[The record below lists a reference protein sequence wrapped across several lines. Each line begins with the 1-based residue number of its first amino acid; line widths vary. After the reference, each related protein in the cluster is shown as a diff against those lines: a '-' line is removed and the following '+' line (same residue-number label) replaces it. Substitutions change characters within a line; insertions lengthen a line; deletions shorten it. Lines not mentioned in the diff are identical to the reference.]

1 MIFKVI
7 KAFKDLQNSNLIYNV
22 GDVFPREGK
31 EVSRKRLN
39 DLSTDNNL
47 QKQPVIES
55 IESTEDVH
63 ERPNYSDMKDMK
75 VSELKK
81 IAKERA
87 LNGYSD
93 MKKAE
98 LVELLEG
105 GK

>member
-1 MIFKVI
+1 
-7 KAFKDLQNSNLIYNV
+7 
-22 GDVFPREGK
+22 
-31 EVSRKRLN
+31 
-39 DLSTDNNL
+39 
-47 QKQPVIES
+47 
-55 IESTEDVH
+55 
-63 ERPNYSDMKDMK
+63 MK

>member
-55 IESTEDVH
+55 IESTEDVS
-63 ERPNYSDMKDMK
+63 ERPNYSDMK

>member
-1 MIFKVI
+1 MIFKAI
-7 KAFKDLQNSNLIYNV
+7 RAFKDLQDSNRIYNV

-31 EVSRKRLN
+31 EVSRERLT

-47 QKQPVIES
+47 QKQPVIEG
-55 IESTEDVH
+55 IEDVS
-63 ERPNYSDMKDMK
+63 ERPIYSDMK

-81 IAKERA
+81 IAKKRA

-93 MKKAE
+93 MKKSE

>member
-1 MIFKVI
+1 MIFKAI
-7 KAFKDLQNSNLIYNV
+7 RAFKDLQDSNRIYNV

-31 EVSRKRLN
+31 EVSQERLT

-47 QKQPVIES
+47 QKQSVIES
-55 IESTEDVH
+55 IAITEDVS
-63 ERPNYSDMKDMK
+63 ERPNYSDMK

-98 LVELLEG
+98 IVELLEG

>member
-7 KAFKDLQNSNLIYNV
+7 KAFKDLQDSNLIYNV

-31 EVSRKRLN
+31 EVSRERLN

-47 QKQPVIES
+47 QKQPVIEG
-55 IESTEDVH
+55 IEDVS
-63 ERPNYSDMKDMK
+63 ERPNYSDMK

-93 MKKAE
+93 MKKSE

>member
-1 MIFKVI
+1 MIFKAI
-7 KAFKDLQNSNLIYNV
+7 RAFKDLQDSNRIYNV

-31 EVSRKRLN
+31 EVSHERLT

-55 IESTEDVH
+55 LETTEDIS
-63 ERPNYSDMKDMK
+63 ERPNYSDMK

-81 IAKERA
+81 VAKERA

-93 MKKAE
+93 MKKSE